1 MGMVL
6 TLDDWLVMA
15 NSLIDDIVRRA
26 EEMAAERDPNI
37 LPEDK
42 RPIFFCPITSLEDTL
57 NKAGE
62 ADFWAALELSTQNG
76 RKGWRLA
83 ELHAEIVNRDE
94 VEPRPYP
101 FEANLG
107 EVLPWWDVVGAKMAT
122 PGQGG

>member
-15 NSLIDDIVRRA
+15 NSLIDDILRRA
-26 EEMAAERDPNI
+26 EEMAAERDANI
-37 LPEDK
+37 LEEDK

-57 NKAGE
+57 KKAGE
-62 ADFWAALELSTQNG
+62 ADFGAALELSTQDN

-94 VEPRPYP
+94 LESRPYP
-101 FEANLG
+101 FDANLG
-107 EVLPWWDVVGAKMAT
+107 QVLPWWDAAGAKMAALGHT
-122 PGQGG
+122 T